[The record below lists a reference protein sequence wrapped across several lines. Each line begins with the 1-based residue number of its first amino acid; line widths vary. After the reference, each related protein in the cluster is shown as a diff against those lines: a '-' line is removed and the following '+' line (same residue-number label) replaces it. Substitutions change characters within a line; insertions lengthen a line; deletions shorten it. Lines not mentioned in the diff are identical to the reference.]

1 MDYLKIGKATELTG
15 KDHRLYRALEMFP
28 GAFSLGTLLFLAVL
42 SYVKPVWAAF
52 IVIAFDVYWLLL
64 VVYLAIYTIAS
75 FRKIKRNQKIDW
87 EARCQALVRG
97 EYGQEVE
104 PEALARQGVAWN
116 DLWHLVILPTYNES
130 AEILATCL
138 QSVANDRFPNDRLI
152 VVLAMEER
160 AGESANEKAVA
171 MRERFSTI
179 FPNFLITFHP
189 QGIVGELKGKGANQ
203 AWAARQA
210 VREIIDP
217 RGLDYDR
224 ILVSVFDIDT
234 VISDQYFFCLTHK
247 FLTVSQP
254 HRASYQ
260 PIPVYN
266 NNMWQAPFFSRVA
279 ASSNTFWQ
287 MIMGIRQEKLVTY
300 SSHSM
305 TFRAL
310 HDIGYWPTNMVSEDS
325 RIFWNCLLY
334 YRGGY
339 RVEPLYLFISMDAT
353 LDENF
358 IKTAASLYKQQRRWA
373 WGAENLPYLFF
384 NLFRNTKGWPRKG
397 RLVLIK
403 HILIQIYGFHSWAT
417 NALIVGVIGWLPVL
431 LGGERFNST
440 VLSGNLPQITSN
452 LMNMAMIGLVLS
464 AIFSNLLLPKRPKG
478 YSPWK
483 SVIMVLQWVFV
494 PINVTLFGALPCL
507 DAQVRLMKGK
517 YMGFWVTP
525 KER

>member
-1 MDYLKIGKATELTG
+1 MDYLKIGKATELSG
-15 KDHRLYRALEMFP
+15 RDRKLYRAFEIFP
-28 GAFSLGTLLFLAVL
+28 GAFSLGTLGFLALL
-42 SYVKPVWAAF
+42 SYLEPVWAAYV
-52 IVIAFDVYWLLL
+52 IIAFDVYWLLL
-64 VVYLAIYTIAS
+64 VVYLAIYTSVS
-75 FRKIKRNQKIDW
+75 FRKIKHNQKVDW
-87 EARCQALVRG
+87 QDKCQALIQG
-97 EYGQEVE
+97 KYGKDVA
-104 PEALARQGVAWN
+104 PNALCRQGVAWS
-116 DLWHLVILPTYNES
+116 DLWQLVILPTYNES
-130 AEILATCL
+130 AQIIETALR
-138 QSVANDRFPNDRLI
+138 SVAEDRFPNDHLI

-160 AGESANEKAVA
+160 AGEEAKQRADQ
-171 MRERFSTI
+171 MRERFGPV

-189 QGIVGELKGKGANQ
+189 DGIIGELKGKGANQ
-203 AWAARQA
+203 AWAAKEA
-210 VREIIDP
+210 VRAVIDP
-217 RGLDYDR
+217 RGLDYSR

-234 VISDQYFFCLTHK
+234 VIPDQYFFALAYK
-247 FLTVSQP
+247 FLTVDKP

-266 NNMWQAPFFSRVA
+266 NNIWQAPFFSRVA

-305 TFRAL
+305 TFQAL
-310 HDIGYWPTNMVSEDS
+310 NDIGYWPTNMVSEDS

-334 YRGGY
+334 YQGDY

-353 LDENF
+353 LDQGILN
-358 IKTAASLYKQQRRWA
+358 TAASLYKQQRRWA

-384 NLFRNTKGWPRKG
+384 NLFRNTRGWSSRG
-397 RLVLIK
+397 RLIVAK

-440 VLSGNLPQITSN
+440 VLSGNLPQITSD
-452 LMNMAMIGLVLS
+452 LMNLAMIGLVLS

-483 SVIMVLQWVFV
+483 SVIMVLQWIFV
-494 PINVTLFGALPCL
+494 PVNVTLFGALPCL
-507 DAQVRLMKGK
+507 DAQIRLMRGK